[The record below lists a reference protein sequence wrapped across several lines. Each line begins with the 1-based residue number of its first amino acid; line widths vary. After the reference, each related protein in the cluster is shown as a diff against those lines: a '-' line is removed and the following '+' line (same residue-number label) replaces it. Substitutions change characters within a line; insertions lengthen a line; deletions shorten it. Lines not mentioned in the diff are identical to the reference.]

1 MILINEVLVDPFG
14 IDALKKGKWI
24 SQKSGTTVDG
34 ILLYTKQGATIPIEC
49 DSPEQAMREFNAACE
64 TIMQL
69 DEERKARETDL
80 SMKIGEMHAVCAS
93 LSKKAE
99 ELNKRQKENKKK
111 LDNLSKAVAE
121 VKKPVIIRPD
131 KQVPVTGDIGED
143 MELKNYEEFG
153 KKIEEYVEQKGITL
167 NEFAESI
174 GMSGVTMHRIVK
186 GRIVVHAPMIIK
198 IIKAMGMDVDEEMKE
213 MFGAV

>member
-99 ELNKRQKENKKK
+99 ELNRRQKENK
-111 LDNLSKAVAE
+111 
-121 VKKPVIIRPD
+121 
-131 KQVPVTGDIGED
+131 
-143 MELKNYEEFG
+143 
-153 KKIEEYVEQKGITL
+153 
-167 NEFAESI
+167 
-174 GMSGVTMHRIVK
+174 
-186 GRIVVHAPMIIK
+186 
-198 IIKAMGMDVDEEMKE
+198 
-213 MFGAV
+213 